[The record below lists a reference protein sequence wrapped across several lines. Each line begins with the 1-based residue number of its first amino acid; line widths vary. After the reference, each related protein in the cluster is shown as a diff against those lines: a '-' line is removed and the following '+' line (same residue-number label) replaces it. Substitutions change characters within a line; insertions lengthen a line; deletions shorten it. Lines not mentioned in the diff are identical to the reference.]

1 MKTRVLSAV
10 VLLLAAL
17 TLTAGVFPEVG
28 AAAPDFSLK
37 SDQGTDTSLKDFSGK
52 WVVLYFYPKDFT
64 GGCTLQA
71 KNFQRDLEK
80 YNAAGAAIVGVSV
93 DTAESHKEFCTKEG
107 LTFRLLSDPDAK
119 VSNLYNSVMDYNGA
133 PYSARNTFLIDPQG
147 QLVRVFEKVKPAG
160 HSDEVLA
167 ALAELQKK

>member
-1 MKTRVLSAV
+1 MKIRIAV
-10 VLLLAAL
+10 IAVTLLLAAV
-17 TLTAGVFPEVG
+17 TLFAAFPEVG
-28 AAAPDFSLK
+28 EAAPDFSLK
-37 SDQGTDTSLKDFSGK
+37 SDQGTATSLKDFRGK

-80 YNAAGAAIVGVSV
+80 YEAAGAAVVGVSV
-93 DTAESHKEFCTKEG
+93 DTPESHKEFCAKEG
-107 LTFRLLSDPDAK
+107 LAFRLLSDPDAA
-119 VSNLYNSVMDYNGA
+119 VSAVYNSVMEYNGA
-133 PYSARNTFLIDPQG
+133 KLSARNTFLIDPEG
-147 QLVRVFEKVKPAG
+147 KLVRVFEKVKPAG